1 MTEAPNDQG
10 QPTPEGES
18 TPTAKYTDADLDKYK
33 GAARKDGRQAA
44 INELLGKVEGAGSV
58 DDLVAA
64 WQEKQQLETAAQ
76 SEAERIQQQLNKVQA
91 ERDQAMQLAQQRLV
105 EAELRNQ
112 LIAAGVPA
120 GSVQLQDAM
129 RVVDTTSLEVGDDG
143 TVGGVQEA
151 IQGALE
157 ARPWLTADAQPQQQ
171 FFKAVDASD
180 TTHGASDSPERAMA
194 SFLGNII
201 SKP

>member
-1 MTEAPNDQG
+1 MTETSNVDGGAVTPSAEE
-10 QPTPEGES
+10 QPTP
-18 TPTAKYTDADLDKYK
+18 KYTDQDLDKYK
-33 GAARKDGRQAA
+33 GSARKEGRQAA
-44 INELLGKVEGAGSV
+44 LNELLGKVEGAGSV
-58 DDLVAA
+58 DDLVTA

-157 ARPWLTADAQPQQQ
+157 ARPWLTADSQPQQQ
-171 FFKAVDASD
+171 VYKAADTSQTARNAS
-180 TTHGASDSPERAMA
+180 SDNPMA
-194 SFLGNII
+194 SFLGNLLIE
-201 SKP
+201 P